1 MTENEIRRRFP
12 NASQATIRRN
22 KTGSSASSPKPEQVV
37 RHEPVA
43 KKAGEASHTK
53 SIPCRVVRITS
64 YRRRLL
70 DFDNLAG
77 GCKYFLDCC
86 KYAQLIPDDR
96 PQDITLKVNQV
107 KVKTEAEER
116 TEITIEPGSGVF

>member
-1 MTENEIRRRFP
+1 MPRMTQLEYDAYQARR
-12 NASQATIRRN
+12 
-22 KTGSSASSPKPEQVV
+22 SASRPKPEQAV
-37 RHEPVA
+37 RHESVA
-43 KKAGEASHTK
+43 EKAGEASHPK
-53 SIPCRVVRITS
+53 SIPRRVVRITS

-96 PQDITLKVNQV
+96 PEDIILEVSQV
-107 KVKTEAEER
+107 KVRTKTEER
-116 TEITIEPGSGVF
+116 TEITIEQI

>member
-1 MTENEIRRRFP
+1 MRWTERQLAEYEARRKAPR
-12 NASQATIRRN
+12 AQSQQA
-22 KTGSSASSPKPEQVV
+22 V

-43 KKAGEASHTK
+43 EAQGKTGHAE
-53 SIPCRVVRITS
+53 SIPRRLVRITS

-86 KYAQLIPDDR
+86 KYAKLVQDDAPDKIFLEVR
-96 PQDITLKVNQV
+96 QV
-107 KVKTEAEER
+107 KVINKAEER
-116 TEITIEPGSGVF
+116 TEITVDDEPTKI

>member
-1 MTENEIRRRFP
+1 MKWTVQQYNEYQAYRK
-12 NASQATIRRN
+12 ASGA
-22 KTGSSASSPKPEQVV
+22 KPKQVV

-43 KKAGEASHTK
+43 EKTGEDGNAK
-53 SIPCRVVRITS
+53 IVPCRIVRITS

-86 KYAQLIPDDR
+86 KYSQLIPDDR
-96 PQDITLKVNQV
+96 PQDIALQVSQV
-107 KVKTEAEER
+107 KVKTRDEER
-116 TEITIEPGSGVF
+116 TEVEIILP